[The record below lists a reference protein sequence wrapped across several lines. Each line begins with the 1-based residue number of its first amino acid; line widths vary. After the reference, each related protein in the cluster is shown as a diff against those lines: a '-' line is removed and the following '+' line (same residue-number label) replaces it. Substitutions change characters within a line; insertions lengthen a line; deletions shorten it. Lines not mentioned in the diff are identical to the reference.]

1 MDKFNLQLWY
11 TTNRQLH
18 LAADAPRKSARI
30 SGPVGPVCVVLCQ
43 SQQQQ
48 RFGSIM
54 ARSSGRLLRW
64 SSSTNRHQQG
74 LDEVGKSGLIQV
86 LVAAT
91 IFTRAHKHTS
101 TQTYTDIRR
110 ARWSICFGLNGNFIK
125 KWEPPARE
133 IRNFQSVRC
142 LASGFWGFFFWL
154 LLVSVGLGFC
164 TGSSGFQKL
173 GGRCCVSCGRWA
185 GGGGRGTVLEMSW
198 HEA

>member
-1 MDKFNLQLWY
+1 MHPEKAPGFRDPLAPFVWSFVSPSSSSD
-11 TTNRQLH
+11 
-18 LAADAPRKSARI
+18 LAASWPGPRVGFCGGPPRPTATGKDPRRKRRAGSYKSSWQPPYSHVHI
-30 SGPVGPVCVVLCQ
+30 
-43 SQQQQ
+43 
-48 RFGSIM
+48 
-54 ARSSGRLLRW
+54 
-64 SSSTNRHQQG
+64 
-74 LDEVGKSGLIQV
+74 
-86 LVAAT
+86 
-91 IFTRAHKHTS
+91 HTDL
-101 TQTYTDIRR
+101 TDIQR